1 MSDFS
6 TATEVRP
13 RGTGGP
19 VREFGAALDPRWSV
33 GGKPHGGYLLAVLG
47 RAAAEAAGD
56 RPRLTAVSA
65 SFLEA
70 AAPGGAVAEV
80 EVLRVGR
87 TSTQLRARLLQDGRP
102 KVECLITQGA
112 LEDGDAWWSAA
123 EPAELPAERDCFLAP
138 PEVPELGLSAP
149 LLSVVEH
156 RLDPGLL
163 GFTAGR
169 PSGRGLVLGW
179 QRLADGAAWDPLS
192 VLVALDP
199 IPSATLDLG
208 IAGWAPTIQFS
219 AYVRRPPA
227 PGALRTRLRA
237 TDVGAG
243 TMDLAAHVWDAK
255 GRLVAQATQIA
266 AVRIPGTPAP
276 RGP

>member
-1 MSDFS
+1 MSDFG

-13 RGTGGP
+13 RGTAGP
-19 VREFGAALDPRWSV
+19 VREFGATLDPRWSV

-47 RAAAEAAGD
+47 RAAALTAED
-56 RPRLTAVSA
+56 RPHPTAVSA

-87 TSTQLRARLLQDGRP
+87 TSSHLRARLLQDGRP
-102 KVECLITQGA
+102 KVECLFTQGV
-112 LEDGDAWWSAA
+112 LEDRDAWWSDAA
-123 EPAELPAERDCFLAP
+123 PPELPPEEECFLAL

-149 LLSVVEH
+149 LLESVEH

-163 GFTAGR
+163 GFAVGQ

-179 QRLADGAAWDPLS
+179 QRMADGSAWDPLG

-208 IAGWAPTIQFS
+208 VAGWAPTIQFS
-219 AYVRRPPA
+219 AYLRRLPA

-243 TMDLAAHVWDAK
+243 TMDLAAHLWDAK

-266 AVRIPGTPAP
+266 AVRIPDSPAP
-276 RGP
+276 GTG